1 MLDSHERRI
10 DQTRMN
16 HTIEVNGIKL
26 YAYHGCLEEEG
37 KIGGNYIVDVHMKTD
52 FQAAA
57 LSDEL
62 SQTIDYVHINAV
74 VKQEMAIRS
83 KLIEHV
89 GQRIVSRIEQEI
101 KGLIG
106 LRVKVTKIC
115 PPINGDV
122 DNVAIIIETGTW

>member
-1 MLDSHERRI
+1 MK
-10 DQTRMN
+10 
-16 HTIEVNGIKL
+16 HTLEVNGIKL

-37 KIGGNYIVDVHMKTD
+37 KIGGNYIVDVQMRTD
-52 FQAAA
+52 FQEAA

-62 SQTIDYVHINAV
+62 SQTIDYVHINAIV
-74 VKQEMAIRS
+74 TQEMAIRS
-83 KLIEHV
+83 KLIEHA

-101 KGLIG
+101 NGLTG